1 MELLQSRDILGTSKN
16 PTSNPGS
23 ILSAYGGDVISVDEC
38 KYPGIYIILDDSEA
52 AMPEYQWLVLDVQG
66 TGRSNNFSP
75 RFFWGEFFA
84 T

>member
-38 KYPGIYIILDDSEA
+38 KYPGIYNILDDSET
-52 AMPEYQWLVLDVQG
+52 AMPEYQ
-66 TGRSNNFSP
+66 
-75 RFFWGEFFA
+75 
-84 T
+84 